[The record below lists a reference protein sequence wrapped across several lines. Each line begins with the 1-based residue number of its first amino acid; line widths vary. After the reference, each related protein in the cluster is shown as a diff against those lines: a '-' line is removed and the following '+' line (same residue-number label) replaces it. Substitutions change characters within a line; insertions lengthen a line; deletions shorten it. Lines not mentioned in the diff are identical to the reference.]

1 MKKDTVYLALSIV
14 VIVVVL
20 VGIVMLM
27 PHFDILSI
35 YGWYKEHLTYAT
47 IILLMAIES
56 SFIPFPSEVVLPP
69 AAYHAHATGE
79 QNVFLLIIVATLGAD
94 MGATINYFLAFYLG
108 RPIVYAF
115 ANSKWGHRCL
125 LNEEKVRRS
134 EKFFDDHGVVA
145 TLTGRLVPVIRQLIS
160 IPAGLAKMN
169 FLKFILYTTI
179 GAGLWN
185 CVLAAI
191 GWYLQTIVPEDKL
204 MEKVDEYSEHIKVLI
219 LAAIAVAVAYFIIRK
234 YIVKKNGK
242 Q

>member
-1 MKKDTVYLALSIV
+1 MT
-14 VIVVVL
+14 
-20 VGIVMLM
+20 
-27 PHFDILSI
+27 
-35 YGWYKEHLTYAT
+35 
-47 IILLMAIES
+47 IES
-56 SFIPFPSEVVLPP
+56 TFIPFPSEVVLPP

-204 MEKVDEYSEHIKVLI
+204 MEKVDEYSEHIKILI

>member
-1 MKKDTVYLALSIV
+1 MFTEIFSFLLDQLSYLNV
-14 VIVVVL
+14 
-20 VGIVMLM
+20 
-27 PHFDILSI
+27 F
-35 YGWYKEHLTYAT
+35 
-47 IILLMAIES
+47 LLMTIES
-56 SFIPFPSEVVLPP
+56 TFIPFPSEVVLPP

-94 MGATINYFLAFYLG
+94 MGATINYLLAFYLG

-204 MEKVDEYSEHIKVLI
+204 MEKVDEYSEHIKVFI

>member
-1 MKKDTVYLALSIV
+1 MFTEIFSFLLDQLSYLNV
-14 VIVVVL
+14 
-20 VGIVMLM
+20 
-27 PHFDILSI
+27 F
-35 YGWYKEHLTYAT
+35 
-47 IILLMAIES
+47 LLMTIES
-56 SFIPFPSEVVLPP
+56 TFIPFPSEVVLPP

-204 MEKVDEYSEHIKVLI
+204 MEKVDEYSEHIKIFI

>member
-1 MKKDTVYLALSIV
+1 MFTEIFSFLLDQLSYLNV
-14 VIVVVL
+14 
-20 VGIVMLM
+20 
-27 PHFDILSI
+27 F
-35 YGWYKEHLTYAT
+35 
-47 IILLMAIES
+47 LLMTIES
-56 SFIPFPSEVVLPP
+56 TFIPFPSEVVLPP

-204 MEKVDEYSEHIKVLI
+204 MEKVDEYSEHIKVFI
-219 LAAIAVAVAYFIIRK
+219 LAAIAVAVAFFIIRK

>member
-204 MEKVDEYSEHIKVLI
+204 MEKVDEYSEHIKVFI

>member
-1 MKKDTVYLALSIV
+1 MFTEIFSFLLDQLSYLNV
-14 VIVVVL
+14 
-20 VGIVMLM
+20 
-27 PHFDILSI
+27 F
-35 YGWYKEHLTYAT
+35 
-47 IILLMAIES
+47 LLMTIES
-56 SFIPFPSEVVLPP
+56 TFIPFPSEVVLPP

-179 GAGLWN
+179 AAGLWN

-204 MEKVDEYSEHIKVLI
+204 MEKVDEYSEHIIILI

>member
-1 MKKDTVYLALSIV
+1 MFTEIFSFLLDQLSYLNV
-14 VIVVVL
+14 
-20 VGIVMLM
+20 
-27 PHFDILSI
+27 F
-35 YGWYKEHLTYAT
+35 
-47 IILLMAIES
+47 LLMTIES
-56 SFIPFPSEVVLPP
+56 TFIPFPSEVVLPP

-108 RPIVYAF
+108 RPIIYAF

-204 MEKVDEYSEHIKVLI
+204 MEKVDEYSEHIKVFI
-219 LAAIAVAVAYFIIRK
+219 LAAIAVAVAYFIIKK

>member
-1 MKKDTVYLALSIV
+1 MFPEIFSFLLDQLSYLNV
-14 VIVVVL
+14 
-20 VGIVMLM
+20 
-27 PHFDILSI
+27 F
-35 YGWYKEHLTYAT
+35 
-47 IILLMAIES
+47 LLMTIES
-56 SFIPFPSEVVLPP
+56 TFIPFPSEVVLPP

-204 MEKVDEYSEHIKVLI
+204 MEKVDEYSEHIKVFI
-219 LAAIAVAVAYFIIRK
+219 LAAIAVAVAYFIIKK

>member
-1 MKKDTVYLALSIV
+1 MFTEIFSFLIDQLSYLNV
-14 VIVVVL
+14 
-20 VGIVMLM
+20 
-27 PHFDILSI
+27 F
-35 YGWYKEHLTYAT
+35 
-47 IILLMAIES
+47 LLMTIES
-56 SFIPFPSEVVLPP
+56 TFIPFPSEVVLPP

-204 MEKVDEYSEHIKVLI
+204 MEKVDEYSEHIKVFI

>member
-1 MKKDTVYLALSIV
+1 MFTEIFSFLLDQLSYLNV
-14 VIVVVL
+14 
-20 VGIVMLM
+20 
-27 PHFDILSI
+27 F
-35 YGWYKEHLTYAT
+35 
-47 IILLMAIES
+47 LLMTIES
-56 SFIPFPSEVVLPP
+56 TFIPFPSEVVLPP

-204 MEKVDEYSEHIKVLI
+204 MEKVDEYSEHIKILI

-234 YIVKKNGK
+234 YILKKNGK

>member
-1 MKKDTVYLALSIV
+1 MFTEIFSFLLDQLSYLNV
-14 VIVVVL
+14 
-20 VGIVMLM
+20 
-27 PHFDILSI
+27 F
-35 YGWYKEHLTYAT
+35 
-47 IILLMAIES
+47 LLMTIES
-56 SFIPFPSEVVLPP
+56 TFIPFPSEVVLPP

-204 MEKVDEYSEHIKVLI
+204 MEKVDEYREHIKVVI
-219 LAAIAVAVAYFIIRK
+219 LAAIAVAVAYFIIKK

>member
-1 MKKDTVYLALSIV
+1 MFTEIFSFLLDQLSYLNV
-14 VIVVVL
+14 
-20 VGIVMLM
+20 
-27 PHFDILSI
+27 F
-35 YGWYKEHLTYAT
+35 
-47 IILLMAIES
+47 LLMTIES
-56 SFIPFPSEVVLPP
+56 TFIPFPSEVVLPP

-204 MEKVDEYSEHIKVLI
+204 MEKVDEYSEHIKILI

-234 YIVKKNGK
+234 YIIKKNGK

>member
-1 MKKDTVYLALSIV
+1 MFTEIFSFLLDQLSYLNV
-14 VIVVVL
+14 
-20 VGIVMLM
+20 
-27 PHFDILSI
+27 F
-35 YGWYKEHLTYAT
+35 
-47 IILLMAIES
+47 LLMTIES
-56 SFIPFPSEVVLPP
+56 TFIPFPSEVVLPP

-204 MEKVDEYSEHIKVLI
+204 MEKVDEYSEHIKVFI
-219 LAAIAVAVAYFIIRK
+219 LAAIAVAVAYFILRK

>member
-1 MKKDTVYLALSIV
+1 MFTEIFSFLLDQLSYLNV
-14 VIVVVL
+14 
-20 VGIVMLM
+20 
-27 PHFDILSI
+27 F
-35 YGWYKEHLTYAT
+35 
-47 IILLMAIES
+47 LLMTIES
-56 SFIPFPSEVVLPP
+56 TFIPFPSEVVLPP

-115 ANSKWGHRCL
+115 ANSKWVHRCL

-185 CVLAAI
+185 CVLASI

-204 MEKVDEYSEHIKVLI
+204 MEKVDEYSEHIKVFI

>member
-1 MKKDTVYLALSIV
+1 MFTEIFSFLLDQLSYLNV
-14 VIVVVL
+14 
-20 VGIVMLM
+20 
-27 PHFDILSI
+27 F
-35 YGWYKEHLTYAT
+35 
-47 IILLMAIES
+47 LLMTIES
-56 SFIPFPSEVVLPP
+56 TFIPFPSEVVLPP
-69 AAYHAHATGE
+69 AAYHAHATGD

-204 MEKVDEYSEHIKVLI
+204 MEKVDEYSEHIKVFI
-219 LAAIAVAVAYFIIRK
+219 LAAIAVAVAYFIIKK

>member
-1 MKKDTVYLALSIV
+1 MFTEIFSLLLDQLSYLNV
-14 VIVVVL
+14 
-20 VGIVMLM
+20 
-27 PHFDILSI
+27 F
-35 YGWYKEHLTYAT
+35 
-47 IILLMAIES
+47 LLMTIES
-56 SFIPFPSEVVLPP
+56 TFIPFPSEVVLPP

>member
-1 MKKDTVYLALSIV
+1 MFTEIFSFLLDQLSYLNV
-14 VIVVVL
+14 
-20 VGIVMLM
+20 
-27 PHFDILSI
+27 F
-35 YGWYKEHLTYAT
+35 
-47 IILLMAIES
+47 LLMTIES
-56 SFIPFPSEVVLPP
+56 TFIPFPSEVVLPP

-204 MEKVDEYSEHIKVLI
+204 MEKVDEYSEHIKVFI
-219 LAAIAVAVAYFIIRK
+219 LATIAVAVAYFIIKK

>member
-1 MKKDTVYLALSIV
+1 MFTEIFSFLLDQLSYLNV
-14 VIVVVL
+14 
-20 VGIVMLM
+20 
-27 PHFDILSI
+27 F
-35 YGWYKEHLTYAT
+35 
-47 IILLMAIES
+47 LLMTIES
-56 SFIPFPSEVVLPP
+56 TFIPFPSEVVLPP

-204 MEKVDEYSEHIKVLI
+204 MEKVDEYSEHIKILI

-234 YIVKKNGK
+234 YIVKKIGK

>member
-1 MKKDTVYLALSIV
+1 MFTEIFSFLLDQLSYLNV
-14 VIVVVL
+14 
-20 VGIVMLM
+20 
-27 PHFDILSI
+27 F
-35 YGWYKEHLTYAT
+35 
-47 IILLMAIES
+47 LLMTIES
-56 SFIPFPSEVVLPP
+56 TFIPFPSEVVLPP

-169 FLKFILYTTI
+169 FLKFLLYTTI

-204 MEKVDEYSEHIKVLI
+204 MEKVDEYSEHIKIFI

>member
-1 MKKDTVYLALSIV
+1 MFTEIFSFLLDQLSYLNV
-14 VIVVVL
+14 
-20 VGIVMLM
+20 
-27 PHFDILSI
+27 F
-35 YGWYKEHLTYAT
+35 
-47 IILLMAIES
+47 LLMTIES
-56 SFIPFPSEVVLPP
+56 TFIPFPSEVVLPP

-94 MGATINYFLAFYLG
+94 MGAAINYFLAFYLG

-204 MEKVDEYSEHIKVLI
+204 MEKVDEYSEHIKVFI

>member
-1 MKKDTVYLALSIV
+1 MFTEIFSFLLDQLSYLNV
-14 VIVVVL
+14 
-20 VGIVMLM
+20 
-27 PHFDILSI
+27 F
-35 YGWYKEHLTYAT
+35 
-47 IILLMAIES
+47 LLMTIES
-56 SFIPFPSEVVLPP
+56 TFIPFPSEIVLPP

-134 EKFFDDHGVVA
+134 EKYFDDHGVVA

-204 MEKVDEYSEHIKVLI
+204 MEKVNEYSEHIKI
-219 LAAIAVAVAYFIIRK
+219 FIIAAIALAAAYFIIKK
-234 YIVKKNGK
+234 YIIKKNGK

>member
-1 MKKDTVYLALSIV
+1 MFTEIFSFLLDQLSYLNV
-14 VIVVVL
+14 
-20 VGIVMLM
+20 
-27 PHFDILSI
+27 F
-35 YGWYKEHLTYAT
+35 
-47 IILLMAIES
+47 LLMTIES
-56 SFIPFPSEVVLPP
+56 TFIPFPSEVVLPP

-179 GAGLWN
+179 GAVLWN

-204 MEKVDEYSEHIKVLI
+204 MEKVDEYSEHIKVFI
-219 LAAIAVAVAYFIIRK
+219 LAAIAVAVAYFIIKK

>member
-1 MKKDTVYLALSIV
+1 MFTEIFSFLLDQLSYLNV
-14 VIVVVL
+14 
-20 VGIVMLM
+20 
-27 PHFDILSI
+27 F
-35 YGWYKEHLTYAT
+35 
-47 IILLMAIES
+47 LLMTIES
-56 SFIPFPSEVVLPP
+56 TFIPFPSEVVLPP

-204 MEKVDEYSEHIKVLI
+204 MEKVDEYSEHIKVFI
-219 LAAIAVAVAYFIIRK
+219 LAAIAVAVAYFII
-234 YIVKKNGK
+234 KKNGK

>member
-1 MKKDTVYLALSIV
+1 MFTEIFSVLLDQLSYLNV
-14 VIVVVL
+14 
-20 VGIVMLM
+20 
-27 PHFDILSI
+27 F
-35 YGWYKEHLTYAT
+35 
-47 IILLMAIES
+47 LLMTIES
-56 SFIPFPSEVVLPP
+56 TFIPFPSEVVLPP

-204 MEKVDEYSEHIKVLI
+204 MEKVDEYSEHIKVFI

>member
-1 MKKDTVYLALSIV
+1 MFTEIFSFLLDQLSYLNV
-14 VIVVVL
+14 
-20 VGIVMLM
+20 
-27 PHFDILSI
+27 F
-35 YGWYKEHLTYAT
+35 
-47 IILLMAIES
+47 LLMTIES
-56 SFIPFPSEVVLPP
+56 TFIPFPSEVVLPP

-204 MEKVDEYSEHIKVLI
+204 MEKVDEYSEHIKVFI
-219 LAAIAVAVAYFIIRK
+219 LATIAVAVAYYIIRK
-234 YIVKKNGK
+234 YLLKKNGK